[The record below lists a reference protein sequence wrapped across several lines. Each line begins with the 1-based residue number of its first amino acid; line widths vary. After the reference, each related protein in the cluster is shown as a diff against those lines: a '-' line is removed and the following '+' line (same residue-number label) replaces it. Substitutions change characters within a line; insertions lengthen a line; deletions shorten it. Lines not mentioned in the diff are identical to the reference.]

1 MIPRAYP
8 IKSPFG
14 APKLIPNDSNSLSPK
29 IQITI
34 TNTPQK
40 GCQKGGGLNWVTPIL
55 HYF

>member
-34 TNTPQK
+34 TNIPQK